1 MIFLWFSPFSVMA
14 QALANF
20 KLPDRIQSQL
30 DFRSKFKSIFV
41 DKKKEKRS
49 MPKIFVVNIQ
59 IMPTETMITG

>member
-30 DFRSKFKSIFV
+30 DFRSKLKSIFV
-41 DKKKEKRS
+41 DKKKKKE
-49 MPKIFVVNIQ
+49 
-59 IMPTETMITG
+59 EHA